1 MFEEAVDGGVA
12 RERLHQRAAGILV
25 LLAGLEE
32 GLEHHQVRHEVDERV
47 AREVLAGPPVPELAL
62 VARENG
68 SGEVVP
74 GMRLVG
80 PGSGQASRLQSV
92 TDALAA
98 YRVDHAPSIPDCHD
112 ALIVALRAPH
122 AHLEGPASRRSLRS

>member
-62 VARENG
+62 VSRENRG
-68 SGEVVP
+68 GEVVP
-74 GMRLVG
+74 GVRLVG
-80 PGSGQASRLQSV
+80 PGSGQTAGFHRV

-98 YRVDHAPSIPDCHD
+98 YGVDHAPR
-112 ALIVALRAPH
+112 V
-122 AHLEGPASRRSLRS
+122 